1 MRMRRGRLKKKT
13 SDDAG
18 GAAPEKPP
26 TRSWRQVALV
36 VACACA
42 AEMTSCRRRVP
53 APAEFDA
60 MVDWS
65 LALQARAPQ
74 MPRKWNEVV
83 YTALEGQDPAHTN
96 SVRGPSQLSGQV
108 VVT

>member
-1 MRMRRGRLKKKT
+1 MFLSRHTLRW
-13 SDDAG
+13 G
-18 GAAPEKPP
+18 GA
-26 TRSWRQVALV
+26 TDGRSRAAGQYDG
-36 VACACA
+36 AC
-42 AEMTSCRRRVP
+42 TW

-74 MPRKWNEVV
+74 MSRKWNEIV
-83 YTALEGQDPAHTN
+83 YTALAGQDPAHTN
-96 SVRGPSQLSGQV
+96 SVRGPLQLFGQA

>member
-1 MRMRRGRLKKKT
+1 MFLSRNTLRRG
-13 SDDAG
+13 
-18 GAAPEKPP
+18 GATDNRHAVG
-26 TRSWRQVALV
+26 QYDG
-36 VACACA
+36 AC
-42 AEMTSCRRRVP
+42 TW

-96 SVRGPSQLSGQV
+96 LVRGPSQLSGQV